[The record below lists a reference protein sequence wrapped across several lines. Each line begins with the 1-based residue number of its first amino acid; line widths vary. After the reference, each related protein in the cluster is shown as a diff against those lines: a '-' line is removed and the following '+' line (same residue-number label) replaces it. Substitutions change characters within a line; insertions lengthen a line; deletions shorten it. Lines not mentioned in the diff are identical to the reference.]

1 MVQRTLN
8 ATIDQLI
15 TVIQQLTSEQ
25 YVQKDDLLGGS
36 SLGMHIRHIYEFIDC
51 AITGAEQGMICYD
64 DRARDEMI
72 QSDKGYCL
80 ALLRQIQQKVEHADI
95 STTCT
100 LQGSYSFNT
109 SEHYTVPTTLEREL
123 AYNIEH
129 AVHHMAIIK
138 MACRQL
144 FPVLELEEGF
154 GVAHSTRQH
163 QHAKD

>member
-1 MVQRTLN
+1 MVQSTLN

-15 TVIQQLTSEQ
+15 TVIQQLTPEQ

-36 SLGMHIRHIYEFIDC
+36 SLGMHIRHIYEFVDC
-51 AITGAEQGMICYD
+51 AITGAESGMICYD

-72 QSDKGYCL
+72 QTDKSYCL
-80 ALLRQIQQKVEHADI
+80 ALLRRVQQKILKVDV
-95 STTCT
+95 STTCE
-100 LQGSYSFNT
+100 LRGSYSFNKEE
-109 SEHYTVPTTLEREL
+109 SYVVPTTLEREL

-138 MACRQL
+138 MACQQL
-144 FPVLELEEGF
+144 FPVLLIEDGF